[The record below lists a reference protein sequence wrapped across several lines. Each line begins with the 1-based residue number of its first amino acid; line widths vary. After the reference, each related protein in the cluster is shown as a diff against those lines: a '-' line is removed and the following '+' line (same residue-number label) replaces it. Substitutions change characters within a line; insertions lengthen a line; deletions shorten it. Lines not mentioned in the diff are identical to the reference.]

1 MMVNLTGLCY
11 RVEMG
16 AIYALIDEEKIVE
29 AFTSLRSSL
38 FYMQDIPKVVHK
50 LRLRFSSFHPDIP
63 SL

>member
-1 MMVNLTGLCY
+1 MEPTDLCY

-16 AIYALIDEEKIVE
+16 TIYALIDEEKIVE

-50 LRLRFSSFHPDIP
+50 LRLRFSSVHLVFP